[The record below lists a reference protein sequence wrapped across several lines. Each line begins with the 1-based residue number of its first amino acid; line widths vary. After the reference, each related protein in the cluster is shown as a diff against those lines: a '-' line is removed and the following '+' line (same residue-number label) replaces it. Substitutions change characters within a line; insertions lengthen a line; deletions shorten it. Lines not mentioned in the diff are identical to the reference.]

1 MDIQRRVT
9 YAASAAPAI
18 QRASVTSVNKLL
30 GMRQTRQRW
39 IDAARMTRRC
49 PSDSRTS
56 KRLVA
61 VRGSGARGGVS
72 GVCAGEDQGDTETEL
87 VGGAEMWQI
96 KLFRFKTTSDS
107 VRAKDAMRQ
116 WLAARAESI
125 QYVEIFV
132 NNAYGV
138 EWRPLRRIG

>member
-1 MDIQRRVT
+1 LLRWSDDTRIGKWFVAIRR
-9 YAASAAPAI
+9 
-18 QRASVTSVNKLL
+18 
-30 GMRQTRQRW
+30 
-39 IDAARMTRRC
+39 
-49 PSDSRTS
+49 
-56 KRLVA
+56 
-61 VRGSGARGGVS
+61 SGARGGVS
-72 GVCAGEDQGDTETEL
+72 DVCAGEDQGDSETEL

-116 WLAARAESI
+116 WLAARAGAI

>member
-1 MDIQRRVT
+1 
-9 YAASAAPAI
+9 
-18 QRASVTSVNKLL
+18 
-30 GMRQTRQRW
+30 
-39 IDAARMTRRC
+39 
-49 PSDSRTS
+49 
-56 KRLVA
+56 
-61 VRGSGARGGVS
+61 
-72 GVCAGEDQGDTETEL
+72 
-87 VGGAEMWQI
+87 MWQI